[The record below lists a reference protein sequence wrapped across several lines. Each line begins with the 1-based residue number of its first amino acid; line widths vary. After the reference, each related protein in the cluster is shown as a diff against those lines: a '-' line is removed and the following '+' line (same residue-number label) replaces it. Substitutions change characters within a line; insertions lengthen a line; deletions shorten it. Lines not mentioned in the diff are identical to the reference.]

1 MRSTEDYLMPKDG
14 HEQLPALDEVHDKIK
29 ALKGEV
35 HKRIIGMDAELNL
48 VLICLFAGGHVLL
61 EGVPGLAKTL
71 LFKTLAQAADV
82 EFRRI
87 SFAADLLPK
96 DVIGIEHFDFQT
108 RQLEL
113 VVKGPLH
120 TNFLLTDELNRART
134 SSKGSIL
141 EPMEEGQVTTELGGT
156 YKLKDLFMVVATQN
170 PVEEEGTFGLGRA
183 EKDRFLMLI
192 PLDYPSVHDEIG
204 VLNRFVV
211 GTELEHVQAV
221 ISEREILAARESVR
235 SQVHLDESIISKV
248 QQILNETRPE
258 RSSVDQVNRLIQR
271 GGGASPRA
279 GIAILQAARVHA
291 VLQGSDFVQPD
302 DVAAVTLPTLRH
314 RLVFRPGEIEEEEAE
329 RHLRNLVDEVIN
341 KVL

>member
-1 MRSTEDYLMPKDG
+1 MSMTTEQQLAADLPNL
-14 HEQLPALDEVHDKIK
+14 EQVHGSIVALENEVR
-29 ALKGEV
+29 
-35 HKRIIGMDAELNL
+35 KRIVGMDKEMNQT
-48 VLICLFAGGHVLL
+48 LICLFAGGHILL

-71 LFKTLAQAADV
+71 FFKTLAEAADV

-96 DVIGIEHFDFQT
+96 DIIGIEHFDFAT
-108 RQLEL
+108 KKLEL

-134 SSKGSIL
+134 SSKGSVL

-156 YKLKDLFMVVATQN
+156 YKLKELFMVIATQN

-183 EKDRFLMLI
+183 EKDRFLMMV
-192 PLDYPSVHDEIG
+192 PLGYPSPEDEETIITRYG
-204 VLNRFVV
+204 VT
-211 GTELEHVQAV
+211 GGMPV
-221 ISEREILAARESVR
+221 IKPVIHEKEILAGRKAIR
-235 SQVHLDESIISKV
+235 SGVHVEPSIVHKI

-258 RSSVDQVNRLIQR
+258 RTGITSIKQLVQR

-279 GIAILQAARVHA
+279 GLSMIQAARVHA
-291 VLQGSDFVQPD
+291 VLQGNAFVRPD
-302 DVAAVTLPTLRH
+302 DIAAVVLPILRH
-314 RLVFRPGEIEEEEAE
+314 RLVFKPGEVELEETEIRLHEMI
-329 RHLRNLVDEVIN
+329 DEIIS